1 MIKNETDDMI
11 QDYANRLQQQG
22 ISLTQFFQI
31 TGQSEETLREQMAKD
46 AESKVKLRLVLD
58 AIATQENLEVGEEDI
73 DTEYGLIAS
82 QYNMEKEKV
91 KELIPASSISYDVR
105 LRKALDLIKDSTNGR
120 RRLRSGNSG
129 SHDQE

>member
-1 MIKNETDDMI
+1 MLSTTSSIAFWSFSHTKSVEHC
-11 QDYANRLQQQG
+11 
-22 ISLTQFFQI
+22 S
-31 TGQSEETLREQMAKD
+31 D

-105 LRKALDLIKDSTNGR
+105 LRKALDLIKDSTNK
-120 RRLRSGNSG
+120 
-129 SHDQE
+129 